1 MSQAVERKD
10 HKFSQN
16 KTIRLIRQKKE
27 KSKAVVNDDDHMPEV
42 GVIVL
47 DLQSKKV
54 HFARKFTKE
63 KIIDVVWP
71 HVCTNK
77 KDKDFE
83 EDKKYHESQV
93 KLNL

>member
-27 KSKAVVNDDDHMPEV
+27 KSKAEVKDDDHMPEV

-47 DLQSKKV
+47 DL
-54 HFARKFTKE
+54 
-63 KIIDVVWP
+63 
-71 HVCTNK
+71 
-77 KDKDFE
+77 
-83 EDKKYHESQV
+83 
-93 KLNL
+93 